1 MKAIKEI
8 VASILDLTEKEF
20 FSADRSVFAPRESRL
35 LDMDFWGVAV
45 NAPRQIWTDRHDKLP
60 LIMATR
66 FSGERGWEV
75 RLRDN
80 CILVGTNLQDG
91 SVHFANALVTEK
103 ELRSRGGREK
113 VPKGPKPPGLASA
126 AAQLTELD
134 ARGRLHIRWNTGIW
148 SLGVIYYDWSSNTVV
163 VDLKGDEEAKPRLA
177 RSVRPEPNPL
187 GVPALPCYLPMP
199 QTPQPP
205 DSGISF
211 RVEFRV
217 EQGQQKLNVFGAF
230 AVPVRE
236 LHLPQ
241 QKVVHQFKDGR
252 KENVAAVVPVTL
264 AVLALDWDLPLRFDW
279 AVPVYGEELKVG
291 LLARGCFAFD
301 ALASGD
307 VQAFDP
313 GKYVC
318 YMIMDGRTFGP
329 QSLQVPETNE

>member
-1 MKAIKEI
+1 MGKLFILPLQLLCLLLWAECGMASTAEI

-45 NAPRQIWTDRHDKLP
+45 NAPRQIWTDHHDKLP

-103 ELRSRGGREK
+103 
-113 VPKGPKPPGLASA
+113 
-126 AAQLTELD
+126 LTELD

-163 VDLKGDEEAKPRLA
+163 VDLKGDEEVKPRLA

-230 AVPVRE
+230 ALPVRE

-301 ALASGD
+301 ALPELD
-307 VQAFDP
+307 DKLP
-313 GKYVC
+313 NGKYVA
-318 YMIMDGRTFGP
+318 YVIIEGEVYGP
-329 QSLQVPETNE
+329 VRFEIPKKDK